1 MKTTSPMPLPMS
13 EATTSPKFDDVQP
26 PPRGGGALRAWLA
39 LLFFFCGLMLLWF
52 AGRYERERSGASSE
66 PRNTVPREVLVDFTL
81 SDQMANRFESKS
93 LQGKYWLASFF
104 FASCPSVCPALNYKI
119 QELQREFSV
128 EDLEFVSITCDP
140 ANDTS
145 TRLYEYSKRFNADPQ
160 KWHFLTGD
168 MPYITR
174 IANDMFQV
182 SVNGLTHSD
191 RLILMDPQGHVVDTY
206 RSGDPVEFTG
216 LKRTLKKLLVP
227 STDTAP

>member
-1 MKTTSPMPLPMS
+1 MNTTSSMP
-13 EATTSPKFDDVQP
+13 TSDAMVDPKLDNVQP
-26 PPRGGGALRAWLA
+26 PQPGGRAVRFWLA

-52 AGRYERERSGASSE
+52 AGRAGRERTGASSE
-66 PRNTVPREVLVDFTL
+66 PRDTAHRAVLVDFAL

-119 QELQREFSV
+119 QELQREFTV

-145 TRLYEYSKRFNADPQ
+145 TRLYEYSKRFNADAQ

-168 MPYITR
+168 MTYISR

-182 SVNGLTHSD
+182 SVTGLTHSD
-191 RLILMDPQGHVVDTY
+191 RLILMDPDGHVVDTY
-206 RSGDPVEFTG
+206 RSSDPVEFTA
-216 LKRTLKKLLVP
+216 LKRTLKKVLET
-227 STDTAP
+227 STETSP